1 MVTVVGGAGQED
13 SKCSCSSGIV
23 KLHNKC
29 TSKRKC
35 FFSAVAA
42 ICNGCV
48 FMDFNSPGGPVGRSV
63 DLCEAGVQSNGLWL
77 KTQGLSLC
85 CL

>member
-1 MVTVVGGAGQED
+1 M
-13 SKCSCSSGIV
+13 
-23 KLHNKC
+23 
-29 TSKRKC
+29 
-35 FFSAVAA
+35 AV
-42 ICNGCV
+42 CV

-63 DLCEAGVQSNGLWL
+63 DLREAGVQSNGLWL